1 MMFRTPRRMIRP
13 FRIAPSVTAIS
24 LEGLKQEGV
33 RGIIADLDNTLVG
46 WKLLEPAPE
55 VARWVRDAIAAGF
68 AVAIVSNN
76 ERAWVRSVAAD
87 LGIVTFVHTALKPLP
102 FGIFRAVKRLRVRRS
117 ETIVIGDQLFADVIA
132 AKLLGIRA
140 ILTEPIVTKEHRMMN
155 FVRRLERYMLKG
167 ANPGDS
173 GASGAALG

>member
-1 MMFRTPRRMIRP
+1 MIRP
-13 FRIAPSVTAIS
+13 FRVVPSVAAIS
-24 LEGLKQEGV
+24 LDELKREGI

-55 VARWVRDAIAAGF
+55 VSEWVRQALESGF

-76 ERAWVRSVAAD
+76 ERAWVRSVATG

-102 FGIFRAVKRLRVRRS
+102 FGIFRAVKRLRVRRR
-117 ETIVIGDQLFADVIA
+117 ETIVVGDQLFTDVMA

-140 ILTEPIVTKEHRMMN
+140 ILTEPIVAKEHVLMN
-155 FVRRLERYMLKG
+155 AIRRFERFVLGDLK
-167 ANPGDS
+167 DR
-173 GASGAALG
+173 

>member
-1 MMFRTPRRMIRP
+1 MHKIGVPRRLVRP
-13 FRIAPSVTAIS
+13 FRKIPSVASIS
-24 LEGLKQEGV
+24 LDELKRDGV

-55 VARWVRDAIAAGF
+55 VAAWVKRALAQGF

-76 ERAWVRSVAAD
+76 ERAWVRSVATG

-102 FGIFRAVKRLRVRRS
+102 FGIFRAVKQLRVRRS
-117 ETIVIGDQLFADVIA
+117 ETIVVGDQLFTDVIA

-140 ILTEPIVTKEHRMMN
+140 ILTEPIVTKEHAAMN
-155 FVRRLERYMLKG
+155 VVRRFERFMLRG
-167 ANPGDS
+167 MNHTNG
-173 GASGAALG
+173 G